1 VSGREWVMGKI
12 SELAELSEDFV
23 PDFDAVLFEMQTD
36 SEPDSE
42 MYERIQFLRDGLKKV
57 K

>member
-1 VSGREWVMGKI
+1 VSTRERVMEQING
-12 SELAELSEDFV
+12 LAELSEDFV

>member
-1 VSGREWVMGKI
+1 VSTRERVMEQING
-12 SELAELSEDFV
+12 LAELSEGFA

-36 SEPDSE
+36 NEPNSE